1 MLATEPLTKDLQ
13 LVATM
18 LQAAMTGVSSRLLES
33 ATPEKQF
40 ETLRR
45 ELIFFASAYLEACSE
60 RKSVYARAPVTYP
73 DKLHCLAAQLL
84 PSRAPLTPALPE

>member
-1 MLATEPLTKDLQ
+1 MLATAPEPLTKDLQ

-18 LQAAMTGVSSRLLES
+18 LQAAMTGVSRRLLES

-45 ELIFFASAYLEACSE
+45 ELIFFASASLEACSE
-60 RKSVYARAPVTYP
+60 RNSV
-73 DKLHCLAAQLL
+73 
-84 PSRAPLTPALPE
+84 